1 MGILHPAVEEVT
13 PTIGQLPDKGQQRL
27 PRAIAHTIGLHA
39 IIHNEAL
46 PQLHRAG
53 IGNGILILCHQV
65 VVASYALDGNL
76 YSSHRRLNLHQ
87 SYKFSHSFAYS
98 AVNLLTLSDA
108 LRQMPRFMHSVG
120 LSITTEKFKHKTT
133 IL

>member
-39 IIHNEAL
+39 ILHNEAL

-76 YSSHRRLNLHQ
+76 NSSHRRLNLHQ
-87 SYKFSHSFAYS
+87 SYKFSHSFA
-98 AVNLLTLSDA
+98 LSVA
-108 LRQMPRFMHSVG
+108 TFYHLRER
-120 LSITTEKFKHKTT
+120 
-133 IL
+133 